1 MYTSVQYP
9 DTIEPQVQFIEETAP
24 EDIVEKTI
32 EKLHAGVSIKEMCT
46 ASALAVVRSSEM
58 PFFVNGQW
66 GHHGGH
72 MHPVSGIHAV
82 KEISSRLSGDNRFLP
97 WCKMSLCP
105 ISISIIP
112 RWVPMCCQHSSR

>member
-9 DTIEPQVQFIEETAP
+9 DTIEPQVQFVEETAP

-46 ASALAVVRSSEM
+46 ASALAAVRSSEM
-58 PFFVNGQW
+58 PFFANGQW

-82 KEISSRLSGDNRFLP
+82 KEIASRLSGDNRFLP
-97 WCKMSLCP
+97 VVQKRRFS
-105 ISISIIP
+105 
-112 RWVPMCCQHSSR
+112 Q